1 MRPIAKP
8 EDSMK
13 PEANDFNLAALRRNY
28 LHPHA
33 LYADLRAHDPIYYDA
48 TSQCWLVTAHAPMV
62 AILGDDRFSSQLGA
76 SAAMFPP
83 TVSKQMLFLDG
94 EVHHRAQSVMLRPLA
109 NMVKSQSTAIKA
121 YVRELLEAAIA
132 RGEIDTVQDLS
143 SRLSLWTIAHVL
155 GMPTD
160 DMDHLQ
166 QLAQWS
172 NTYGDVT
179 SGYFQ
184 GNFKDIQRLA
194 DYFRAL
200 IDEKRQH
207 PGDDLVSEFVQAG
220 DVYTQDEL
228 IANCMMVFTAGRIT
242 TEKLLGDGLPV
253 LAAHWGELRA
263 TFADSP
269 DAITKSLGEELL
281 RLITPTR
288 YVMRQALEDVDL
300 SDRFPGDHLIHQ
312 GQRVL
317 LFLDAADH
325 DPALFD
331 DPEHLAAQRRP
342 NKHIAFGYGSHQ
354 CPGANL
360 ARIEIQSTLE
370 ALLTIAEEL
379 QPQPNTAPTFNP
391 NPNLGGATSWP
402 LHIAGEPTAE

>member
-1 MRPIAKP
+1 MEPVAK
-8 EDSMK
+8 
-13 PEANDFNLAALRRNY
+13 DFSLAALRRTY
-28 LHPHA
+28 LHPHE
-33 LYADLRAHDPIYYDA
+33 LYAELRAHDPIFYDA
-48 TSQCWLVTAHAPMV
+48 TSQCWLVTGHAPLV
-62 AILGDDRFSSQLGA
+62 AILDDDRFSSQLGA

-83 TVSKQMLFLDG
+83 TVSKQLLFLDG

-109 NMVKSQSTAIKA
+109 NMVKSQSAAIKA
-121 YVRELLEAAIA
+121 YARELLDTAVA
-132 RGEIDTVQDLS
+132 RGEIDTVADFS
-143 SRLSLWTIAHVL
+143 ARLSLWTIAHVL

-200 IDEKRQH
+200 LETKRQQ
-207 PGDDLVSEFVQAG
+207 PGDDLLSAFVQAG
-220 DVYTQDEL
+220 DVYTPDEL
-228 IANCMMVFTAGRIT
+228 VANCMMVFTAGRIT
-242 TEKLLGDGLPV
+242 TEKLLGDGMPMLV
-253 LAAHWGELRA
+253 SQWAELRA
-263 TFADSP
+263 KFGEAP
-269 DAITKSLGEELL
+269 DTLPKSLGEELL

-300 SDRFPGDHLIHQ
+300 SERFPGNHLIRQ

-325 DPALFD
+325 DPETFS
-331 DPEHLAAQRRP
+331 DPEHIEAQRRP
-342 NKHIAFGYGSHQ
+342 NKHIAFGYGRHQ

-360 ARIEIQSTLE
+360 ARVEIQAALE
-370 ALLTIAEEL
+370 ALLTVAADL
-379 QPQPNTAPTFNP
+379 QPQPGATPQFNP
-391 NPNLGGATSWP
+391 NPNLGGATTWP
-402 LHIAGEPTAE
+402 LRITGEPTVD

>member
-1 MRPIAKP
+1 
-8 EDSMK
+8 MK
-13 PEANDFNLAALRRNY
+13 PDTSDFNLAALRRNY

-33 LYADLRAHDPIYYDA
+33 LYAELRAHDPIYYDA
-48 TSQCWLVTAHAPMV
+48 SSQCWLVTAHAPMI
-62 AILGDDRFSSQLGA
+62 AILDDPRFSSQLGS

-109 NMVKSQSTAIKA
+109 NMVKSQATAIKA
-121 YVRELLEAAIA
+121 YARELLDAAIA
-132 RGEIDTVQDLS
+132 RGELDTVRDLS
-143 SRLSLWTIAHVL
+143 AKLSLWTIAHVL

-200 IDEKRQH
+200 IEEKRQH
-207 PGDDLVSEFVQAG
+207 PGDDLVSAFVQAG

-253 LAAHWGELRA
+253 LTAHWQELRETFGAAHEALA
-263 TFADSP
+263 
-269 DAITKSLGEELL
+269 KSLGEELL

-300 SDRFPGDHLIHQ
+300 SEQFPGDHFIKQ
-312 GQRVL
+312 GQRVI

-325 DPALFD
+325 DPALFSE
-331 DPEHLAAQRRP
+331 PEHLDAQRRP
-342 NKHIAFGYGSHQ
+342 NRHIAFGYGSHQ

-360 ARIEIQSTLE
+360 ARVEIQATLE
-370 ALLTIAEEL
+370 ALLTITDDL
-379 QPQPNTAPTFNP
+379 QPQPSATPTFNP

-402 LHIAGEPTAE
+402 LRIVGDPAAE

>member
-1 MRPIAKP
+1 MEP
-8 EDSMK
+8 EV
-13 PEANDFNLAALRRNY
+13 NDFSLAALRRIY

-33 LYADLRAHDPIYYDA
+33 LYAALREHDPIYYDA

-62 AILGDDRFSSQLGA
+62 AILDDARFSSQLGA

-83 TVSKQMLFLDG
+83 VVSKQLLFLDG
-94 EVHHRAQSVMLRPLA
+94 EQHHRAQSVMLRPLA
-109 NMVKSQSTAIKA
+109 AMLKSQTAAIKA
-121 YVRELLEAAIA
+121 YARELLDTAVA
-132 RGEIDTVQDLS
+132 RGEIDTVRDFS
-143 SRLSLWTIAHVL
+143 ARLSLWTIAHVL

-160 DMDHLQ
+160 DMAQLQ

-200 IDEKRQH
+200 IAEKRQH
-207 PGDDLVSEFVQAG
+207 PGDDLLSAFILAG
-220 DVYTQDEL
+220 DVYTPDEL

-242 TEKLLGDGLPV
+242 TEKLLGDGLPT
-253 LAAHWGELRA
+253 LSPHWAALREK
-263 TFADSP
+263 FAEAP
-269 DAITKSLGEELL
+269 DALPRSLGEELL
-281 RLITPTR
+281 RLVTPTR
-288 YVMRQALEDVDL
+288 YVMRMALEDVDL
-300 SDRFPGDHLIHQ
+300 SERFPGEHLIRQ

-325 DPALFD
+325 DPAVFS
-331 DPEHLAAQRRP
+331 DPEEIEAQRRP
-342 NKHIAFGYGSHQ
+342 NKHVAFGYGPHQ

-360 ARIEIQSTLE
+360 ARVEIQAALE
-370 ALLTIAEEL
+370 ALLTVAEDL
-379 QPQPNTAPTFNP
+379 QPQPGTTPQYNP

-402 LHIAGEPTAE
+402 LRIVGDPTTI

>member
-1 MRPIAKP
+1 MEP
-8 EDSMK
+8 EVK
-13 PEANDFNLAALRRNY
+13 DFSLAALRRTY

-33 LYADLRAHDPIYYDA
+33 LYAELRAHDPIFYDT
-48 TSQCWLVTAHAPMV
+48 TSQCWLVTGYAPTV
-62 AILGDDRFSSQLGA
+62 AILDDDRFSSQLGA

-83 TVSKQMLFLDG
+83 VVSNQLLFLDG
-94 EVHHRAQSVMLRPLA
+94 EIHHRAQSVMLRPLA
-109 NMVKSQSTAIKA
+109 NMVKSQAAAIKA
-121 YVRELLEAAIA
+121 YARELIETAVA
-132 RGEIDTVQDLS
+132 RGEIDTVRDFS
-143 SRLSLWTIAHVL
+143 ARLSLWTIAHVL

-184 GNFKDIQRLA
+184 GNFKDIHRLA

-200 IDEKRQH
+200 IAAKRAA
-207 PGDDLVSEFVQAG
+207 PGDDLISAFVVTEG
-220 DVYTQDEL
+220 IYTDDEL

-242 TEKLLGDGLPV
+242 TEKLLGDGIPA
-253 LAAHWGELRA
+253 LADHWATLRA
-263 TFADSP
+263 AFTATP
-269 DAITKSLGEELL
+269 DAVVKPLGEELL
-281 RLITPTR
+281 RMVTPTR

-300 SDRFPGDHLIHQ
+300 SAQFPGSHHIRQ

-325 DPALFD
+325 DPAMFAEPAD
-331 DPEHLAAQRRP
+331 LAAQRRP
-342 NKHIAFGYGSHQ
+342 NKHISFGYGRHQ

-360 ARIEIQSTLE
+360 ARVEIQAALE
-370 ALLTIAEEL
+370 VLLTEVGDL
-379 QPQPNTAPTFNP
+379 QLKPGVAPQYNP

-402 LHIAGEPTAE
+402 VCLRPAEPAS